1 LLPSD
6 GVYATR
12 TKIGAKIYNSVSF
25 LGTRVST
32 DCKYSVETHI
42 LDSDIEVA
50 DEVEIFFV
58 HYLRENRKFSDLK
71 DLKTQITIDIDSA
84 KSALNVC
91 KVYPRG

>member
-1 LLPSD
+1 M
-6 GVYATR
+6 
-12 TKIGAKIYNSVSF
+12 
-25 LGTRVST
+25 
-32 DCKYSVETHI
+32 
-42 LDSDIEVA
+42 DSDIEVE